1 MRCAHTGLLRSVLL
15 VLVWQLFSGC
25 AGPLPVNNY
34 YSLATVDA
42 TDFEIHNMARLD
54 VSLGVGPLSVPD
66 YLKRPQI
73 ATRLAENRYKFEDSQ
88 RWAGLIEQDMLAVIT
103 SNLGLMLSTDKVAAF
118 PWLNFFK
125 PDYRIAIDVLQ
136 FDSALDGDAVFK
148 ARWSISDATG
158 RELLA
163 SGKSDLRTTLQQSSY
178 DALVRAESEL
188 LERFS
193 KELAGQVQQLAD

>member
-1 MRCAHTGLLRSVLL
+1 
-15 VLVWQLFSGC
+15 
-25 AGPLPVNNY
+25 
-34 YSLATVDA
+34 
-42 TDFEIHNMARLD
+42 MARLD

-163 SGKSDLRTTLQQSSY
+163 SGKSELRTTLQQSSY
-178 DALVRAESEL
+178 AALVRAESEL
-188 LERFS
+188 LKRFS
-193 KELAGQVQQLAD
+193 KELAGQVQQLSD

>member
-1 MRCAHTGLLRSVLL
+1 MRRVRKGLLRSVLF
-15 VLVWQLFSGC
+15 VLVWQLLSGC
-25 AGPLPVNNY
+25 AGQLPATSY
-34 YSLATVDA
+34 YSLTTMGAAALEARNIT
-42 TDFEIHNMARLD
+42 RLD

-73 ATRLAENRYKFEDSQ
+73 VTRLAENRYKFEDSQ

-136 FDSALDGDAVFK
+136 FDSALDGDAVFS

-178 DALVRAESEL
+178 DTLVRIESEL

-193 KELAGQVQQLAD
+193 WELAGQVQLLAD